1 MAFEAVA
8 LGAQVPAGI
17 TEENSIHQML
27 HWCGFTVSAQRVA
40 IFNDSISSLDDI
52 KMMTPKDITAMQ
64 RDFGNRA
71 AGARINFGVRRTKKL
86 TSMLHFVHDFYRV
99 SKNPTIVGL
108 NNATFSTALE
118 SALSSADS
126 VKLLLT
132 NWTHRQNKAHQARK

>member
-8 LGAQVPAGI
+8 LGAHVPAGI

-71 AGARINFGVRRTKKL
+71 AGARINFGKIFRCLRKGVIHCFFA
-86 TSMLHFVHDFYRV
+86 LHLQVDQV
-99 SKNPTIVGL
+99 KN
-108 NNATFSTALE
+108 
-118 SALSSADS
+118 
-126 VKLLLT
+126 
-132 NWTHRQNKAHQARK
+132 